1 LQPEKDHMTRIFT
14 LLIAAVVLVNTSFAQ
29 DAAAKKVLDAVS
41 AKVKAAKGITAGFT
55 ITSTTSKGK
64 SNGTKTGN
72 ISIKGQKYFLKQ
84 AKMEIISD
92 GKTVWNYDGAKTI
105 TVSDAS
111 ENTNTLSP
119 QNLLSNF
126 YDKDFTYKLISSAG
140 STYEIEMYPTDKRKN
155 FEKVTVYVNKAKN
168 LITKAKITDKAKNVI
183 QFTLTNVKTD
193 ATIAESTFTFNR
205 SKYPKDAEVIE

>member
-1 LQPEKDHMTRIFT
+1 MARILT
-14 LLIAAVVLVNTSFAQ
+14 LLIAAVVLTNNVFAQ

-41 AKVKAAKGITAGFT
+41 ANVKAAKGITAGFT

-84 AKMEIISD
+84 GKMEIISD
-92 GKTVWNYDGAKTI
+92 GKTVWNFDGSKTI
-105 TVSDAS
+105 TVSDAA

-140 STYEIEMYPTDKRKN
+140 STHEIEMYPTDKRKN
-155 FEKVTVYVNKAKN
+155 FEKVTVYIDKSKN
-168 LITKAKITDKAKNVI
+168 LITKAKITDKAKNVV
-183 QFTLTNVKTD
+183 QFTLTNVRTNAVISD
-193 ATIAESTFTFNR
+193 NTFKFNR
-205 SKYPKDAEVIE
+205 SKYPKDAEVID

>member
-1 LQPEKDHMTRIFT
+1 MARIFT
-14 LLIAAVVLVNTSFAQ
+14 LLIAAVALINTSSAQ

-41 AKVKAAKGITAGFT
+41 AKVKAAKGITAGFS
-55 ITSTTSKGK
+55 ISSTTSKGK
-64 SNGTKTGN
+64 SNGTKSGN

-84 AKMEIISD
+84 GKTEIISD

-140 STYEIEMYPTDKRKN
+140 NTYEIEMYPTDKRKN
-155 FEKVTVYVNKAKN
+155 FEKVTVYVDKAKN
-168 LITKAKITDKAKNVI
+168 LITKAKITDKARNVI
-183 QFTLTNVKTD
+183 QFTLSNVKTD
-193 ATIAESTFTFNR
+193 ATIADNTFTFNR